1 MNTLYEFEVIQNV
14 TSKYEEKSTND
25 KGEEVTVTKTK
36 SEKKPVKFM
45 IRKPNRRL
53 YEDGELFY
61 AVKLSEGIKAGLLTK
76 AYIVKKFQKALEEED
91 ESRERKEYAE
101 LYYRL
106 LKYQEELERLRLNL
120 ENEDEDYRSKKA
132 AECVA
137 NIQATQVKI
146 QEYELAQNNLFD
158 QTAEKRAQ
166 NQTIMWWVL
175 YLAYENKGDG
185 KYEPV
190 FGDGDYDDRIEDYDR
205 IEEKNEPFW
214 TEVIKKYAYFVTF
227 WYLNGVNSKEQFD
240 EVANMF
246 SRDNFEEKMDEELE
260 NADSEKETKSEE
272 KSSEE
277 APVKEEAE
285 TEKETAEEK
294 KEEATQQKPKRG
306 RKSKKKKEDEDN
318 SEESTS

>member
-36 SEKKPVKFM
+36 SEKKPVKFT

-76 AYIVKKFQKALEEED
+76 AYIVKKFQKSLEEED

-101 LYYRL
+101 LYYKL
-106 LKYQEELERLRLNL
+106 LKEQEELERLRLNL

-137 NIQATQVKI
+137 NIQSTQAKI

-175 YLAYENKGDG
+175 HLAYENKKDN
-185 KYEPV
+185 KHDTV
-190 FGDGDYDDRIEDYDR
+190 FGDGGYDDRIEFYDR
-205 IEEKNEPFW
+205 IEEKNDPFW

-246 SRDNFEEKMDEELE
+246 SRDNFEEAMDEEVDSSE
-260 NADSEKETKSEE
+260 SKDSSPPEEKAPEKAPEKAGKDSEKQKSP
-272 KSSEE
+272 K
-277 APVKEEAE
+277 
-285 TEKETAEEK
+285 
-294 KEEATQQKPKRG
+294 KPKRG
-306 RKSKKKKEDEDN
+306 RKPKKEEEREESGGEND
-318 SEESTS
+318 SKESTS